1 MATRAGAQRPGG
13 ACNSPTYNSVSGR
26 VVVGTMD
33 KFIYRGILI
42 LCCVILAIVLI
53 VTPVMFKM
61 YIDMKKTEVRIER
74 KMAQLNRFLQ
84 KE

>member
-1 MATRAGAQRPGG
+1 
-13 ACNSPTYNSVSGR
+13 
-26 VVVGTMD
+26 MD